1 MAQYQVFID
10 KSVLIAHRR
19 KKGHIH
25 RGGGRSYAPMK
36 DDITRFLK
44 QEKSSDVFFTT
55 MIDLYAI
62 HPDFPG
68 LADAELINEWL
79 SKLESLGPG

>member
-1 MAQYQVFID
+1 
-10 KSVLIAHRR
+10 
-19 KKGHIH
+19 
-25 RGGGRSYAPMK
+25 
-36 DDITRFLK
+36 
-44 QEKSSDVFFTT
+44 